1 MKSKKRDEVVD
12 AYVERIIDGMDMD
25 DLIEFAKGKIY
36 DTLETYSDA
45 ELIAEVMRY
54 HPDLVEDID

>member
-12 AYVERIIDGMDMD
+12 AYVERLIDGMDMD

-36 DTLETYSDA
+36 DTLETYGDA
-45 ELIAEVMRY
+45 
-54 HPDLVEDID
+54 DLVEEISSHYPDLLED

>member
-1 MKSKKRDEVVD
+1 MNSTKRDEVVD

-36 DTLETYSDA
+36 DTLETYSEA
-45 ELIAEVMRY
+45 ELIAEVMLY

>member
-36 DTLETYSDA
+36 DTLETYGDA
-45 ELIAEVMRY
+45 
-54 HPDLVEDID
+54 DLVEEISSHYPDLLED